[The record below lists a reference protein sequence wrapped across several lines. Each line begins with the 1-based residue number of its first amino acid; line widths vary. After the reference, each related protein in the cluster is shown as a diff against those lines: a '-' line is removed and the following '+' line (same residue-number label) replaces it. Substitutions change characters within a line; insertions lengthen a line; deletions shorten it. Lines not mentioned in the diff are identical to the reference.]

1 MKQNKLLYP
10 YWRTKDIYVR
20 EKKRGVSPKTRAMI
34 VIAVLIL
41 AYLFIAAFAIGST
54 STTDSRAD
62 EVGSGKDVT
71 EVKDELN
78 DNTDSLLSEIDF
90 SNLQSF
96 INSLDSSQKSLF
108 GGDFAARVKSIISGD
123 LAIDSGSLFG
133 YISGLFGLDFLT
145 YSSLIVTVL
154 IAALGYNI
162 ATAFKSRA
170 AGESVDKIVYFAML
184 TVVVTVA
191 VSAFASVAY
200 DAVSVVRAVASVIS
214 ACAPILLT
222 VMTASGATTTAAVY
236 SPTVA
241 VLTSG
246 LVNLITL
253 VALPMII
260 LSAVLSVINGVST
273 TVKLGR
279 ISEFFNSAVKWL
291 LGTAFFVF
299 FAIIGIQG
307 ITASVHDGISLRA
320 AKFAVSKYVPII
332 GGYLSDGF
340 NLVVAG
346 NVLIKNAVG
355 LSAVVLASVIVIPV
369 IVKTVVFTLSLKL
382 ASALAEPLGG
392 EKIAKTLA
400 DFSKSSSAVASAVI
414 GMAFLSVIFLVM
426 IISTGNL
433 VL

>member
-1 MKQNKLLYP
+1 MKRPPLLTVSKYSQPKNVSAKLKYKNP
-10 YWRTKDIYVR
+10 
-20 EKKRGVSPKTRAMI
+20 KKRAI
-34 VIAVLIL
+34 VFIAVLLLFYL
-41 AYLFIAAFAIGST
+41 AVSVAAL
-54 STTDSRAD
+54 STTTIKNYAADDGYSNETSESLSDSTN
-62 EVGSGKDVT
+62 E
-71 EVKDELN
+71 
-78 DNTDSLLSEIDF
+78 LLSEIDF
-90 SNLQSF
+90 AELQNF
-96 INSLDSSQKSLF
+96 VNSLDSSQKSLF
-108 GGDFAARVKSIISGD
+108 GSDFGARVQAIINGDFA
-123 LAIDSGSLFG
+123 IDSNNLFG
-133 YISGLFGLDFLT
+133 YISQLFGIDFLY
-145 YSSLIVTVL
+145 YSSLVVTVL

-162 ATAFKSRA
+162 ATAFKNRVT
-170 AGESVDKIVYFAML
+170 GESTEKIVYFAML

-191 VSAFASVAY
+191 ISAFAIVAH
-200 DAVSVVRAVASVIS
+200 DAVTVVRAVSSVIT

-222 VMTASGATTTAAVY
+222 VMTAAGATTTAAVY

-253 VALPMII
+253 VVVPMII

-279 ISEFFNSAVKWL
+279 IADFFNSSVKWI
-291 LGTAFFVF
+291 LGTAFFIF

-346 NVLIKNAVG
+346 NVLIKNSVG
-355 LSAVVLASVIVIPV
+355 LSAIVLASVMVIPV

-382 ASALAEPLGG
+382 AAALAEPLGG
-392 EKIAKTLA
+392 EKISKTLA
-400 DFSKSSSAVASAVI
+400 DFSKSSSAIASAII

-433 VL
+433 IL